1 MHLVTDVGNTR
12 IKVAV
17 FESDIISEQKFFLK
31 SGFLETIKYF
41 FQKYP
46 KIDHWTVVSVTDYP
60 TVEINQIENLFDVRA
75 NMISKTSNFPFHNK
89 YATPETVGL
98 DRLVLAA
105 GATILYPNQNRLVI
119 DAGTCVTFDVIDD
132 QNQYL
137 GGAISLGL
145 QMRYQ
150 SLHHYTAKLPLLEA
164 KMPNHWI
171 GNSTETSIHV
181 GVVNGLIAEINAF
194 TNQFIATN
202 ENFTIILTGGDTL
215 FLAKRLKNT
224 IFANSNFLLE
234 SLNAIFQY
242 QNHND

>member
-17 FESDIISEQKFFLK
+17 FESDIISEQKFISK
-31 SGFLETIKYF
+31 SIFLETIKYF

-46 KIDHWTVVSVTDYP
+46 QIDHWTLVSVTGYP
-60 TVEINQIENLFDVRA
+60 LEEIKQIENLFDLKA
-75 NMISKTSNFPFHNK
+75 DMISKTSNFPFQNR

-119 DAGTCVTFDVIDD
+119 DAGTCITFDVIDD
-132 QNQYL
+132 ENQYL
-137 GGAISLGL
+137 GGAISMGL

-164 KMPNHWI
+164 KIPNHWM
-171 GNSTETSIHV
+171 GDSTEESIHV

-194 TNQFIATN
+194 TDQFITTN

-242 QNHND
+242 QKSE

>member
-46 KIDHWTVVSVTDYP
+46 KIDYWTVVSVTDYP
-60 TVEINQIENLFDVRA
+60 IVEIKQIENLFDVRA

-164 KMPNHWI
+164 KMHNHWI

-194 TNQFIATN
+194 TDQFIATN

>member
-17 FESDIISEQKFFLK
+17 FESDIISEQKFFFK

-60 TVEINQIENLFDVRA
+60 IVEINQIENLFDVRA

-194 TNQFIATN
+194 TDQFIATN